1 MSKCVRIWSLC
12 PSRFAP
18 NEPVLTRWAYRS
30 YKMTGLKPGSTY
42 ELRVSYPATIP
53 AAISFKIIPNAGGA
67 EGALQRSSRR
77 LLNVEKLPFH
87 VELDATIEGI
97 PAGHALVSV
106 SASPAG
112 VRPSAINRPPEEWLI
127 FNIVL
132 VNVVGGIPVD
142 ALPVMGTGVF
152 LIVAVILFV
161 RWWIKGPLD
170 RILLWLMGDD
180 YRRNR

>member
-1 MSKCVRIWSLC
+1 MLRAGVLIAAATLLSIELGDASEI
-12 PSRFAP
+12 
-18 NEPVLTRWAYRS
+18 NELRENIPRKRERLRMGTDVKI

-127 FNIVL
+127 FNIGENGAHV
-132 VNVVGGIPVD
+132 PEC
-142 ALPVMGTGVF
+142 P
-152 LIVAVILFV
+152 
-161 RWWIKGPLD
+161 
-170 RILLWLMGDD
+170 
-180 YRRNR
+180 